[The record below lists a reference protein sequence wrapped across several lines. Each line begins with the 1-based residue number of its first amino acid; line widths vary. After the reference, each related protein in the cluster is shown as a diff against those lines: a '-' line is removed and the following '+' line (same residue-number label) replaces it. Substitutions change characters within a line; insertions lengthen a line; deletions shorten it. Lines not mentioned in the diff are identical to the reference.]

1 MSKPLR
7 GRVAVV
13 AGATRGA
20 GRGIARMLGEAGATV
35 YCTGRSSRVQP
46 NASSHVH
53 AGRPETI
60 EETADMVTADGGTG
74 IAVRVDHTAEDQVV
88 ALFERV
94 GREQSRLDVLA
105 IVMTGQPASWK
116 NFLEETPAEGKTF
129 VDGWI
134 WPHVVTAWHGAKLM
148 TRHRGGLIVELVEQD
163 NVGYHGAFYFDMM
176 EILLKRLVLGLAN
189 DLGKSGITAVA
200 VAPGFMRT
208 EAILEG
214 FGVTEANWRDALGNP
229 QAAAMGWGGSETP
242 CFVGRAVAALAADP
256 DVARKNGGIY
266 TTRSLS
272 EEYGFTDVNDT
283 CPDYEV
289 LAAAFEQAKSTF
301 LAPMIEASEFV
312 KVNWKLTSKAESPS

>member
-1 MSKPLR
+1 
-7 GRVAVV
+7 
-13 AGATRGA
+13 
-20 GRGIARMLGEAGATV
+20 MLGEAGASL

-46 NASSHVH
+46 NVSSHVN

-60 EETADMVTADGGTG
+60 EETAEMVTAGGGTG
-74 IAVRVDHTAEDQVV
+74 IPLRVDHTAEDQVV
-88 ALFERV
+88 ELFERV
-94 GREQSRLDVLA
+94 GRERNRLDILA
-105 IVMTGQPASWK
+105 IAMTGQPASWK

-148 TRHRGGLIVELVEQD
+148 AQQGAGLIVELVEQD

-176 EILLKRLVLGLAN
+176 EALLKRLVLGLAN

-242 CFVGRAVAALAADP
+242 CFVGRAVAALAADA

-266 TTRSLS
+266 STRALAA
-272 EEYGFTDVNDT
+272 EYGFIDIDGTR
-283 CPDYEV
+283 PDYAV
-289 LAAAFEQAKSTF
+289 FDAALEQARHTF
-301 LAPMIEASEFV
+301 LAASIDAGRFTSV
-312 KVNWKLTSKAESPS
+312 DWKLAPRTEAAP

>member
-1 MSKPLR
+1 MSGPLS

-20 GRGIARMLGEAGATV
+20 GRGIARTLGEAGASV
-35 YCTGRSSRVQP
+35 YCTGRSSREQP
-46 NASSHVH
+46 NVSSHVN

-60 EETADMVTADGGTG
+60 EETAEMVTAGGGTG
-74 IAVRVDHTAEDQVV
+74 IPVRIDHTAEDQV
-88 ALFERV
+88 AELFERV
-94 GREQSRLDVLA
+94 GRERNRLDILA
-105 IVMTGQPASWK
+105 IVMTGRPASWK
-116 NFLEETPAEGKTF
+116 KFLEETPAEGRTF
-129 VDGWI
+129 VEGWI

-148 TRHRGGLIVELVEQD
+148 AQEGAGLIVELVEQD

-176 EILLKRLVLGLAN
+176 ETLLKRIVLGLAN

-229 QAAAMGWGGSETP
+229 QATAMGWGGSETP
-242 CFVGRAVAALAADP
+242 CFVGRAVAALAADA

-266 TTRSLS
+266 TTRALA
-272 EEYGFTDVNDT
+272 EEYGFVDIDGTR
-283 CPDYEV
+283 PDYAV
-289 LAAAFEQAKSTF
+289 FDAA
-301 LAPMIEASEFV
+301 L
-312 KVNWKLTSKAESPS
+312 

>member
-1 MSKPLR
+1 
-7 GRVAVV
+7 
-13 AGATRGA
+13 
-20 GRGIARMLGEAGATV
+20 MLGEAGAMV

-46 NASSHVH
+46 NTSSHVH

-60 EETADMVTADGGTG
+60 EETAEMVMRDGGIG
-74 IAVRVDHTAEDQVV
+74 IPVRVDHTVEDEVV
-88 ALFERV
+88 ALFEQIA
-94 GREQSRLDVLA
+94 REHNRLDVLVIA
-105 IVMTGQPASWK
+105 MTGQAASWK

-134 WPHVVTAWHGAKLM
+134 WPHIVTVWHGAKVM
-148 TRHRGGLIVELVEQD
+148 TRNRSGLVIELVEQD
-163 NVGYHGAFYFDMM
+163 NLSYHGAFYFDVM
-176 EILLKRLVLGLAN
+176 EALLKRLVFGLAN

-214 FGVTEANWRDALGNP
+214 FGVTEANWRDALSHQ

-266 TTRSLS
+266 STRTLS
-272 EEYGFTDVNDT
+272 EEYGFSDVNGIH
-283 CPDYEV
+283 PDYPMFD
-289 LAAAFEQAKSTF
+289 AALEQARKTF
-301 LAPMIEASEFV
+301 LAPSIDAARFARVDWTLTPRIEG
-312 KVNWKLTSKAESPS
+312 PP